1 MRTVVTGGCGFIGSH
16 VVDALIAAGH
26 EVVVVDAAARLLNP
40 AAEYRTADILDVES
54 LTAALEGG
62 EAVFHLAAAA
72 DVEQVSAD
80 PVRALRLNVEGTG
93 NALEAARRVGLNRFV
108 LASTVWVYGAAH
120 EGGGTGPD
128 PSELAEDV
136 PIDLRRSGH
145 LYVATK
151 LAAEMTV
158 HSYRELYGQ
167 HFTILRYGIPYG
179 PRMRDAL
186 VVAKFVQAALAG
198 EPITIAGEGR
208 QTRNYVYVEDLA
220 AAHVLALSPAA
231 EDETFALEG
240 TTPISVRQIADTV
253 DGLLGP
259 ISVRQVPAR
268 AGDYAGTRISNAKA
282 KRLLGWSP
290 TTGFTEGVRRY
301 IEWYRASQA
310 QPRSQAPAQAPAQ
323 AEAQARPQAQALPQ
337 PQAQAG

>member
-16 VVDALIAAGH
+16 VVDQLVEAGH
-26 EVVVVDAAARLLNP
+26 EVVVVDSVVRKLNP
-40 AAEYRTADILDVES
+40 AAEYRQADILDLAQ
-54 LTAALEGG
+54 LTGALDGG
-62 EAVFHLAAAA
+62 EVVFHLAAAA
-72 DVEQVSAD
+72 DVNEVTAD

-93 NALEAARRVGLNRFV
+93 NALEAARRIGLNRFV
-108 LASTVWVYGAAH
+108 LASTVWVYGAAQADGADA
-120 EGGGTGPD
+120 ELTEDGPF
-128 PSELAEDV
+128 
-136 PIDLRRSGH
+136 DLRRSGH

-151 LAAEMTV
+151 LAAEMAV
-158 HSYRELYGQ
+158 QSYRELYGQ

-198 EPITIAGEGR
+198 QPITIAGEGR
-208 QTRNYVYVEDLA
+208 QTRNYVYVRDLA
-220 AAHVLALSPAA
+220 AAHVLALSPTA
-231 EDETFALEG
+231 EDETIALEG

-259 ISVRQVPAR
+259 ITVQTVPAR
-268 AGDYAGTRISNAKA
+268 AADYSGTRISNAKA

-301 IEWYRASQA
+301 VEWYRAQA
-310 QPRSQAPAQAPAQ
+310 DR
-323 AEAQARPQAQALPQ
+323 L
-337 PQAQAG
+337 

>member
-26 EVVVVDAAARLLNP
+26 EVVVVDAAVRKLNP
-40 AAEYRTADILDVES
+40 AAEYRSADILDLDA
-54 LTAALEGG
+54 LTSALDGG

-72 DVEQVSAD
+72 DVDQVTAD
-80 PVRALRLNVEGTG
+80 PARALRLNVEGTG
-93 NALEAARRVGLNRFV
+93 NALEAARRIGMNRFV

-120 EGGGTGPD
+120 DNGEGGSVPT
-128 PSELAEDV
+128 ELAEDA

-167 HFTILRYGIPYG
+167 HSTILRYGIPYG

-198 EPITIAGEGR
+198 TPITIAGEGR

-240 TTPISVRQIADTV
+240 TTPVSVREIADTV
-253 DGLLGP
+253 DALLGP
-259 ISVRQVPAR
+259 ITVQQVPAR
-268 AGDYAGTRISNAKA
+268 AADYTGTRISNAKA

-301 IEWYRASQA
+301 VEWYRS
-310 QPRSQAPAQAPAQ
+310 
-323 AEAQARPQAQALPQ
+323 EAA
-337 PQAQAG
+337 

>member
-16 VVDALIAAGH
+16 VVDQLVAAGH
-26 EVVVVDAAARLLNP
+26 EVVVVDNKIRKLNS
-40 AAEYRTADILDVES
+40 AVEYRQADILDLAG
-54 LTAALEGG
+54 LTSALEGG
-62 EAVFHLAAAA
+62 EVVFHLAAAA
-72 DVEQVSAD
+72 DVEQVTAD
-80 PVRALRLNVEGTG
+80 PVRALKLNVEGTG
-93 NALEAARRVGLNRFV
+93 NALEAARRTGMNRFV

-120 EGGGTGPD
+120 TDGSGTDTG
-128 PSELAEDV
+128 LAELTEEA
-136 PIDLRRSGH
+136 PFDLRRSGH

-151 LAAEMTV
+151 LAAEMAV
-158 HSYRELYGQ
+158 QSYRELYGQ

-198 EPITIAGEGR
+198 QPITIAGEGR
-208 QTRNYVYVEDLA
+208 QTRNYVYVRDLA
-220 AAHVLALSPAA
+220 EAHVLALSPTA
-231 EDETFALEG
+231 EDETVALEG

-259 ISVRQVPAR
+259 ITVQQVPAR
-268 AGDYAGTRISNAKA
+268 TADYGGTRISNAKA

-301 IEWYRASQA
+301 VEWYRA
-310 QPRSQAPAQAPAQ
+310 
-323 AEAQARPQAQALPQ
+323 EAGSR
-337 PQAQAG
+337 G

>member
-16 VVDALIAAGH
+16 VVDKLVDAGH
-26 EVVVVDAAARLLNP
+26 EVVVVDSTIRKLNP
-40 AAEYRTADILDVES
+40 AAEYRQADILDLAQ
-54 LTAALEGG
+54 LTKALDGG

-72 DVEQVSAD
+72 DVNEVTAD

-93 NALEAARRVGLNRFV
+93 NALEAARQTGMNRFV
-108 LASTVWVYGAAH
+108 LASTVWVYGAAAS
-120 EGGGTGPD
+120 EGEGAD
-128 PSELAEDV
+128 AELTEDV
-136 PIDLRRSGH
+136 PFDLRRSGH

-151 LAAEMTV
+151 LAAEMAV
-158 HSYRELYGQ
+158 QSYRELYGQ

-186 VVAKFVQAALAG
+186 VVAKFVQAALNG
-198 EPITIAGEGR
+198 QPITIAGEGE
-208 QTRNYVYVEDLA
+208 QTRNYVYVQDLA
-220 AAHVLALSPAA
+220 AAHVLALSPTA
-231 EDETFALEG
+231 EDETIALEG

-259 ISVRQVPAR
+259 ITLEQVPAR

-301 IEWYRASQA
+301 VEWLRASQE
-310 QPRSQAPAQAPAQ
+310 R
-323 AEAQARPQAQALPQ
+323 RV
-337 PQAQAG
+337 G

>member
-16 VVDALIAAGH
+16 VVDQLLAAGH
-26 EVVVVDAAARLLNP
+26 EVVVVDAAIRKLNP
-40 AAEYRTADILDVES
+40 AAEYRQADILDLDD
-54 LTAALEGG
+54 LTGALDGG
-62 EAVFHLAAAA
+62 EVLFHLAAAA
-72 DVEQVSAD
+72 DVEQVAAD

-93 NALEAARRVGLNRFV
+93 CALEAARRVGMNRFV

-120 EGGGTGPD
+120 ADGTDLGAEPAGLT
-128 PSELAEDV
+128 ELTEET
-136 PIDLRRSGH
+136 PFDLRRSGH

-151 LAAEMTV
+151 LAAEMAV

-198 EPITIAGEGR
+198 TPITIAGEGR

-240 TTPISVRQIADTV
+240 TVPVSVREIADTV

-259 ISVRQVPAR
+259 ITVRQVPAR
-268 AGDYAGTRISNAKA
+268 TADYSGTRVSNAKA

-290 TTGFTEGVRRY
+290 TTGFAEGVRRY
-301 IEWYRASQA
+301 VEWYRS
-310 QPRSQAPAQAPAQ
+310 
-323 AEAQARPQAQALPQ
+323 EA
-337 PQAQAG
+337 G

>member
-16 VVDALIAAGH
+16 VVDQLVEAGH
-26 EVVVVDAAARLLNP
+26 EVVVVDSALDRVDTGKLNP
-40 AAEYRTADILDVES
+40 GAEYRRADILDLPG
-54 LTAALEGG
+54 LTAAFEGG
-62 EAVFHLAAAA
+62 EVVFHLAAAA
-72 DVEQVSAD
+72 DVEQVTSD

-93 NALEAARRVGLNRFV
+93 NALEAARQTGMNRFV

-120 EGGGTGPD
+120 ADGAD
-128 PSELAEDV
+128 AELTEEV
-136 PIDLRRSGH
+136 SFDLRRSGH

-151 LAAEMTV
+151 LAAEMAV
-158 HSYRELYGQ
+158 QSYRELYGQ

-198 EPITIAGEGR
+198 KPITIAGEGR
-208 QTRNYVYVEDLA
+208 QTRNYVYVRDLA
-220 AAHVLALSPAA
+220 AAHVLALSPTA
-231 EDETFALEG
+231 EDETIALEG
-240 TTPISVRQIADTV
+240 TTPISVRHIADTV

-259 ISVRQVPAR
+259 ITIQQVPAR
-268 AGDYAGTRISNAKA
+268 AADYTGTRISNAKA

-301 IEWYRASQA
+301 VEWYRA
-310 QPRSQAPAQAPAQ
+310 
-323 AEAQARPQAQALPQ
+323 EA
-337 PQAQAG
+337 G